1 MANKKLEL
9 DEATL
14 DKINYIH
21 DALYKVYGD
30 DLGGVSIPP
39 PINVVRAGDLQNMK
53 FNAVAPIPKELTDDI
68 TSINN
73 GMSAIKAAIEG
84 LPEKLKKKPEPALV
98 PEPNKPEVKE
108 KVSIVKRLS
117 QWINSKVAVYIN
129 MALLFAS
136 TAFMIIAGLYAL
148 RWSDDAWA
156 QRAYDVA
163 VKMDAPNPGKFY
175 HDTRESF
182 RKDHR
187 HAAKGKVLDIEER
200 YRKYKQDSLS
210 HEKGKDTDSNLNKD
224 FR

>member
-53 FNAVAPIPKELTDDI
+53 FNAVAPIPKELKDDI

-98 PEPNKPEVKE
+98 PEPKKPEVKE
-108 KVSIVKRLS
+108 KVSIGKRLS
-117 QWINSKVAVYIN
+117 QWIDSKVSVYIH
-129 MALLFAS
+129 MALLLAS

-156 QRAYDVA
+156 RRAYDVA

-182 RKDHR
+182 RKDHC
-187 HAAKGKVLDIEER
+187 HAAKGKVLDIEEK
-200 YRKYKQDSLS
+200 YRKQQHNKQVSDK
-210 HEKGKDTDSNLNKD
+210 EDNATTNLN
-224 FR
+224 